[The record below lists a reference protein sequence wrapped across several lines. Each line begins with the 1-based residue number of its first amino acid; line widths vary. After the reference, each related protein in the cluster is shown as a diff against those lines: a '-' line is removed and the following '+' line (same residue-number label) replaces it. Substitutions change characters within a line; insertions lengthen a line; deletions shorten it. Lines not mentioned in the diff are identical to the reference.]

1 MYIRINKQAHFL
13 EKFVVRY
20 RKFVIHLMN
29 SIKNIALAAQL
40 KNNERQVK
48 NILMNLVRF
57 LKRKVNPNKVY

>member
-1 MYIRINKQAHFL
+1 MYIGINKQAHFL

-40 KNNERQVK
+40 KNNEKTGQK
-48 NILMNLVRF
+48 YINELS
-57 LKRKVNPNKVY
+57 KVPKKKGKP